1 MRGSREDERRV
12 GAMGWI
18 IAMLAVTVV
27 ALAVTVALMA
37 LRSRWKGKANTC
49 ILRAMKRYMKEHG
62 MNPTDE
68 ELVEMAK
75 AEVEEMQKKGELP

>member
-27 ALAVTVALMA
+27 ALAVLYLAL
-37 LRSRWKGKANTC
+37 
-49 ILRAMKRYMKEHG
+49 
-62 MNPTDE
+62 
-68 ELVEMAK
+68 
-75 AEVEEMQKKGELP
+75 AEVETRLYELGVDLRAW